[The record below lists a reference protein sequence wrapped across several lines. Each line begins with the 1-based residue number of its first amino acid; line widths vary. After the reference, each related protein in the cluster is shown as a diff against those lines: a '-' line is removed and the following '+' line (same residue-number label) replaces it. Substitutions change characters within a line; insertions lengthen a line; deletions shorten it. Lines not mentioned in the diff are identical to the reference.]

1 MFFFLMFVCCD
12 FFFFCSNTEDVV
24 VDDVDEVLVLGFDE
38 PLCLGEGL
46 LEIEFAGKLNEFL
59 CGFYRC
65 TYVDKEVE
73 KNAAVTQFIR
83 TCGCKEVFPLLG

>member
-1 MFFFLMFVCCD
+1 MPMNFVFMKPCSPPALET
-12 FFFFCSNTEDVV
+12 SNTEDVV

-73 KNAAVTQFIR
+73 KNAAVTQFELAAAR
-83 TCGCKEVFPLLG
+83 RCFPC